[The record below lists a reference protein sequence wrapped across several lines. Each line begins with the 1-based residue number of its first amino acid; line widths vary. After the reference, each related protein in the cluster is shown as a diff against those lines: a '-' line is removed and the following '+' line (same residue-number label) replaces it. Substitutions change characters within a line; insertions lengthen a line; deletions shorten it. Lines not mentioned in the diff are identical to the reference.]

1 MGKQPSQLSVTDL
14 LSELTKNKPE
24 EVQNEDSGV
33 AQLAKKIKKLNS
45 KNVGILHLL
54 LVIWMMNS
62 ITFTLRFL
70 RLELK

>member
-1 MGKQPSQLSVTDL
+1 MGKQPSQLNVTDL

-54 LVIWMMNS
+54 LVIW
-62 ITFTLRFL
+62 I
-70 RLELK
+70 